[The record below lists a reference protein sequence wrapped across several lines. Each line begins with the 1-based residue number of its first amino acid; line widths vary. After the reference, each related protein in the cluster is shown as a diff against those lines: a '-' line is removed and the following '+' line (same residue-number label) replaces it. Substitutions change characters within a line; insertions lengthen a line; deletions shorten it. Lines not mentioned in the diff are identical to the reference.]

1 MRLFPKLLLSLL
13 AVALVGVLVVSF
25 LANQTTVREVRRFM
39 FAGGLIPE
47 QALAQGLGGY
57 YQGHGS
63 WEGVQTVLQR
73 RPGRG
78 PFGMGMMGGRLLV
91 TDAQNHVVGD
101 SANLLLG
108 QNFTAAAGDA
118 AIPIEIE
125 GAQVGMLISQGQQ
138 MGAGQTSSDQVLAR
152 VNRGI
157 WLAALVAGVVALVMA
172 GGLAYSL
179 VRPIQQVTEAAS
191 AVARGDLSRRV
202 AVSAQDEI
210 GKLAATFNAM
220 AADLEKAERV
230 RRDMTADVAHEL
242 RNPLA
247 VLQGNLEAVID
258 GVLPPAP
265 ENLLPLLDQTLLLGR
280 LVEDLRTLSLAEAG
294 QLHLD
299 RTPTDPA
306 ALMQSVLTQFGAPA
320 AAKKIALH
328 AEIAGGLAPLSL
340 DPQRMTQVLGNLLSN
355 ALRHTPEGGAI
366 TGRVTG
372 DEAAITFAVEDTGPG
387 IAPEFLPHLF
397 ERFYRA
403 DATRPRE
410 AGGTGLGLAIA
421 KQLVELHGG
430 QIAVTSEV
438 NRGATVS
445 VTLPVG

>member
-1 MRLFPKLLLSLL
+1 
-13 AVALVGVLVVSF
+13 
-25 LANQTTVREVRRFM
+25 
-39 FAGGLIPE
+39 
-47 QALAQGLGGY
+47 
-57 YQGHGS
+57 
-63 WEGVQTVLQR
+63 
-73 RPGRG
+73 
-78 PFGMGMMGGRLLV
+78 MMGGRLLV
-91 TDAQNHVVGD
+91 TDAHNRVVGD

-108 QNFTAAAGDA
+108 QNFTAAERDS

-125 GAQVGMLISQGQQ
+125 GAQVGTLISQGQPAGVG
-138 MGAGQTSSDQVLAR
+138 GASGDVLAR

-157 WLAALVAGVVALVMA
+157 WLATLVASLVALVMA

-179 VRPIQQVTEAAS
+179 VRPIQQVTEAAG

-202 AVSAQDEI
+202 AVTSQDEI

-265 ENLLPLLDQTLLLGR
+265 ENLLPLLDQTLLLAR

-299 RTPTDPA
+299 CAPTDPA
-306 ALMQSVLTQFGAPA
+306 ALMQSVLAQFSGQA
-320 AAKKIALH
+320 AAKRVTLR
-328 AEIAGGLAPLSL
+328 AEITDGLLPLSL
-340 DPQRMTQVLGNLLSN
+340 DSQRMTQVLGNLLSN
-355 ALRHTPEGGAI
+355 ALRHTPEGGSI

-372 DEAAITFAVEDTGPG
+372 DQAALMFVVADTGPG
-387 IAPEFLPHLF
+387 IPPEVLSHLY

-403 DATRPRE
+403 DTSLPRE

-438 NRGATVS
+438 NRGTTVS
-445 VTLPVG
+445 VTLPVR